1 MIGRADPSSQHRLD
15 PNRNSIC
22 RYTDRQMTASI
33 SRFQTQQR
41 KATMKK
47 TPPITLATTNSK
59 PLRSFGN
66 RRPHLTLASNCSMPE
81 ATTDSPGPPQPGK
94 RIAVLQVLLSAERI
108 FLRTLQEAVEEQSKN
123 ERELERLKQSVNNE
137 DVFQVA
143 RFFFLLEESNCSTP
157 EAVEELLESH
167 NRRLQELKDRQDYQF
182 GSASVLERAHF
193 DDTQISTCIRTIRQ
207 KGRPTFSKNELAS
220 LLFEQM
226 KRNKATRTIDLMVEA
241 KLLNEE
247 SAGDRV
253 RQGKLRSSNRSY
265 IRSDGI
271 VENAVAKYLESVR
284 LGMGQI

>member
-1 MIGRADPSSQHRLD
+1 
-15 PNRNSIC
+15 
-22 RYTDRQMTASI
+22 
-33 SRFQTQQR
+33 
-41 KATMKK
+41 
-47 TPPITLATTNSK
+47 
-59 PLRSFGN
+59 
-66 RRPHLTLASNCSMPE
+66 
-81 ATTDSPGPPQPGK
+81 
-94 RIAVLQVLLSAERI
+94 VLQVLLSAERI